1 MARIEAL
8 SLRHYCR
15 LNSAGGKAR
24 VLCDADLTV
33 RIESLADGSS
43 LQGAIAELAGRSAL
57 IITESQLASALALI
71 ELDGLV
77 RRLTIVPPDI
87 EPAHLEAVIAGAGI
101 DTVVW
106 DEPAATKYR
115 RSIHVPVRLVCAPNR
130 ISPLAALPPVVHRTE
145 WVMLTSGTSGPPKM
159 VVHSLGGLT
168 GAFAAKKPDPSVVWG
183 TFHDVRRYG
192 GLQIFLRSMFGGA
205 SFVLSRAGEPV
216 ARHLQRLAAH
226 GVTHLSGTPSH
237 WRRALMSPSFRGIAP
252 LYVRLSGEIA
262 DQPLLDALR
271 NVFPDAA
278 IGHAY
283 ASTEAGLAFE
293 VNDGR
298 EGFPA
303 KLLGAA
309 RNGVE
314 LKVVDGSL
322 RIRSPRAATRYIDSD
337 QPLADPEGFIDSG
350 DMIERNGDRLL
361 FVGRKGGIINVGGL
375 KVHPEEIEAV
385 INRHPRVRMSLV
397 TPKRNPITGSIV
409 TANVVLQTN
418 AVTPAERARVTGD
431 ILKLC
436 REALPVYKTPAAIS
450 IVPELDVA
458 SSGKLVR
465 RHG

>member
-1 MARIEAL
+1 MARIETL
-8 SLRHYCR
+8 SLRRYCR
-15 LNSAGGKAR
+15 RSGAGGRAR
-24 VLCDADLTV
+24 ALHDADLTIPV
-33 RIESLADGSS
+33 AALAGGSS

-77 RRLTIVPPDI
+77 RRLTILPPDTD
-87 EPAHLEAVIAGAGI
+87 PAHLQAVIAGAEI
-101 DTVVW
+101 DAVVW
-106 DEPAATKYR
+106 DEPAARKYR
-115 RSIHVPVRLVCAPNR
+115 RSIHVPLRLVCAPKH
-130 ISPLAALPPVVHRTE
+130 IAPLNAVPSSIRRTE
-145 WVMLTSGTSGPPKM
+145 WVMLTSGTSGTPKM

-183 TFHDVRRYG
+183 TFYDMRRYG
-192 GLQIFLRSMFGGA
+192 GLQIFLRAMFGGT

-216 ARHLQRLAAH
+216 ARHLQRLGAH

-237 WRRALMSPSFRGIAP
+237 WRRALMSPSLRAVAP
-252 LYVRLSGEIA
+252 RYVRLSGEIA
-262 DQPLLDALR
+262 DQPLLDALHK
-271 NVFPDAA
+271 VFPDAA

-303 KLLGAA
+303 DFIGTA
-309 RNGVE
+309 RSGVE

-322 RIRSPRAATRYIDSD
+322 RIRSPRAATRYIGSD

-350 DMIERNGDRLL
+350 DMIERCGDRLL
-361 FVGRKGGIINVGGL
+361 FVGRKGGIINVGGM
-375 KVHPEEIEAV
+375 KVHPEEIEAI
-385 INRHPRVRMSLV
+385 INRHPEVRMSLV
-397 TPKRNPITGSIV
+397 TPKRSPITGSIV
-409 TANVVLQTN
+409 TADVVLQAKT
-418 AVTPAERARVTGD
+418 VSRADRVRIAD
-431 ILKLC
+431 AIIKLC
-436 REALPVYKTPAAIS
+436 RDALPVYKTPAAIS

-465 RHG
+465 RQS